1 MAALELPFPESE
13 MREGSCRAVFFT
25 FDSVPINT
33 DGVLNTERGI
43 FTSTQEGKY
52 TFSLA
57 AFSSNEY
64 VIIQIYKNN
73 KFVFHIVDSNNKG
86 NGNNLAYY
94 WMDTLQHGDTIR
106 LNINNGEL
114 HSDSVN
120 FVIFNGFLL

>member
-1 MAALELPFPESE
+1 MSSGF
-13 MREGSCRAVFFT
+13 VT
-25 FDSVPINT
+25 FDSAPINT

-43 FTSTQEGKY
+43 FTEGKY
-52 TFSLA
+52 AFSLA

-120 FVIFNGFLL
+120 FVNFNGFLL

>member
-1 MAALELPFPESE
+1 MSSGF
-13 MREGSCRAVFFT
+13 VT
-25 FDSVPINT
+25 FDSAPINT

-52 TFSLA
+52 AFSLA

-94 WMDTLQHGDTIR
+94 WMDTLQHGYTIR